1 MPLPSI
7 YTEKKDEERKKRQVN
22 GGSNYSCI
30 SCGGGGSSNGKKW
43 TSYLRLQKHLI
54 SYIKEGGRQL
64 LLGLCLNC
72 ILYNVHFT
80 SENLP
85 NSVKK
90 TTVSSNAVAL
100 GEKNN

>member
-1 MPLPSI
+1 
-7 YTEKKDEERKKRQVN
+7 VV
-22 GGSNYSCI
+22 
-30 SCGGGGSSNGKKW
+30 GGGEASSNDKSGLLVLFWSKFL
-43 TSYLRLQKHLI
+43 SHARCHNKHLI
-54 SYIKEGGRQL
+54 SYIKEGGRHL

-90 TTVSSNAVAL
+90 TTVSSNAAEL
-100 GEKNN
+100 GEKNYINNILFIF